1 MSVTTLQR
9 HVTVINQQGLHFR
22 PADLLVRAAN
32 RFQSQIEIEKD
43 GQSVDCRSIMGILTL
58 GAAQGVQLCLRAT
71 GVDAAEALNSLVE
84 LFDQGFNESDSEVSS
99 TEN

>member
-1 MSVTTLQR
+1 MSLTTLHCQ
-9 HVTVINQQGLHFR
+9 VTVINEQGLHFR

-58 GAAQGVQLCLRAT
+58 GAAQGVQLSLRAT
-71 GVDAAEALNSLVE
+71 GSDAAEALASLVE
-84 LFDQGFNESDSEVSS
+84 LFARGFNESDSEVT